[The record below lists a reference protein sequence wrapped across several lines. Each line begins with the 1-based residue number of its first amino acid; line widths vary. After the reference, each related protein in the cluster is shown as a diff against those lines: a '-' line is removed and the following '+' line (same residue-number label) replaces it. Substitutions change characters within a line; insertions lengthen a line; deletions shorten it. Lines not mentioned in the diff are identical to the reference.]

1 MKTDYVIQGEWTVN
15 KYRYLLKNIGLLTLS
30 SFATK
35 LLSFF
40 LVPLYT
46 NILSTTEYG
55 TYDLFNTTIGVLLP
69 ILTLNIQESVMRF
82 SIDSKYDRKS
92 IVTVAAKYL
101 IFSNFIVILGLL
113 VNYVFSFSL
122 IAKQYAIFFFL
133 MFLSQSLSGM
143 ITMYVRGIDKISDLS
158 VSSVI
163 SSVITI
169 CLNVSFLA
177 FFHWG
182 LIGYFMANIIGPMVQ
197 SLYLIIKAHV
207 ISDIQLRRAYP
218 SEKNEMVNYSK
229 PLIAN
234 SIAWWVNNA
243 SDRYVVVLFCGLAE
257 NGIYSVAS
265 KIPSILN
272 IFQTIFNQA
281 WTLSAVKDFDP
292 EDRNGFFSNTYK
304 VYNCMMVVLCSGIIA
319 FDKILAGFLY
329 AKDFFIAW
337 KYVPWLTIAIVFG
350 AMSGYIGGFFAAVK
364 DSKIFAKSTVYG
376 AITNIILNLILTPI
390 MGALGAAIAT
400 AVSYFEVWIFRYLH
414 SRRYIKIK
422 VNMIRDLI
430 TYFLLVCQ
438 SIILLIEMKNS
449 HMYILEFGIFI
460 LIVLLYFKDIILL
473 LNKGRNSIKM
483 NKGESEI

>member
-1 MKTDYVIQGEWTVN
+1 MNRYK
-15 KYRYLLKNIGLLTLS
+15 YLLKNIGLLTLS

-69 ILTLNIQESVMRF
+69 ILTLNIQEAVMRF
-82 SIDSKYDRKS
+82 SIDSKYDRRS
-92 IVTVAAKYL
+92 IVTVAARYL

-113 VNYVFSFSL
+113 VNYVFAFSL

-163 SSVITI
+163 ASVITI

-182 LIGYFMANIIGPMVQ
+182 LIGYFMANIIGPVIQ
-197 SLYLIIKAHV
+197 SVYLIVKAHV
-207 ISDIQLRRAYP
+207 LGDIHLRHSYQ
-218 SEKNEMVNYSK
+218 SEKSEMVNYSK

-243 SDRYVVVLFCGLAE
+243 SDRYIVVFFCGLAE

-281 WTLSAVKDFDP
+281 WTLSAVKDFD
-292 EDRNGFFSNTYK
+292 DKDTNGFFTNTYK
-304 VYNCMMVVLCSGIIA
+304 VYNCMMVVVCSGIIV
-319 FDKILAGFLY
+319 FDKLLAGFLY
-329 AKDFFIAW
+329 AKDFYVAW

-364 DSKIFAKSTVYG
+364 DSKVFAKSTVYG
-376 AITNIILNLILTPI
+376 AITNVILNFILTPI
-390 MGALGAAIAT
+390 LGALGAAIAT
-400 AVSYFEVWIFRYLH
+400 AVSYFEVWIFRYWH
-414 SRRYIKIK
+414 SRRYIKIN
-422 VNMIRDLI
+422 VNVVRDLL

-438 SIILLIEMKNS
+438 SIILLIEMKSS
-449 HMYILEFGIFI
+449 HMYILEFGIFA
-460 LIVLLYFKDIILL
+460 LIVFLYFKDIILL

-483 NKGESEI
+483 KKGK

>member
-1 MKTDYVIQGEWTVN
+1 MN
-15 KYRYLLKNIGLLTLS
+15 RYRYLLKNIGLLTLS

-69 ILTLNIQESVMRF
+69 ILTLNIQEAVMRF

-113 VNYVFSFSL
+113 VNYVFTFSL

-163 SSVITI
+163 ASVITI
-169 CLNVSFLA
+169 CLNVSFLV

-207 ISDIQLRRAYP
+207 LGDIQLRRAYQ

-243 SDRYVVVLFCGLAE
+243 SDRYVVVFFCGLAE

-438 SIILLIEMKNS
+438 SIILLIEMKNA

-483 NKGESEI
+483 KKGESEI